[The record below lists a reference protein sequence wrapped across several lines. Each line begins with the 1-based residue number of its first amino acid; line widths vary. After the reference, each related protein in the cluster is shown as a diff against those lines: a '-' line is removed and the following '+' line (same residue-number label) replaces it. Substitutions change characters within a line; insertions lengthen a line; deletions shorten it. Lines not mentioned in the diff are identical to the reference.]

1 MNWCIKKYWRLITYL
16 CFCSHTFKE
25 PSEVSLEVGG
35 QKQENESLFDKSD
48 ILALRSVDE
57 EEEEVGGISKIQMF
71 SSTEEKFLEYTSLQ
85 VEH

>member
-1 MNWCIKKYWRLITYL
+1 M
-16 CFCSHTFKE
+16 
-25 PSEVSLEVGG
+25 EVGG

-85 VEH
+85 VKR